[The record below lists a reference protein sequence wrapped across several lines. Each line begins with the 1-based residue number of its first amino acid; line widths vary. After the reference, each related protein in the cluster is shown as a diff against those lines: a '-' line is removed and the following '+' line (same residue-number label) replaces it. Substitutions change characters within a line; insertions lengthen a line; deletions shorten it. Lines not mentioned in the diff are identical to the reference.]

1 MPKNDTQKIVI
12 RPKGWGEEALGETF
26 LLVFRS
32 QKSSESC
39 LSVINPFVREAA
51 NKKKVVFLVG
61 GPLRPFPPPPLGL
74 SGHRNFFVMLKRKS
88 GFSLSSPGV

>member
-1 MPKNDTQKIVI
+1 MPKNDTQKIDI

-39 LSVINPFVREAA
+39 LSVINPFVMEAA
-51 NKKKVVFLVG
+51 NKKK
-61 GPLRPFPPPPLGL
+61 
-74 SGHRNFFVMLKRKS
+74 S
-88 GFSLSSPGV
+88 GFLSSRTTKRGGGG

>member
-1 MPKNDTQKIVI
+1 MPKNDTQKIDI

-51 NKKKVVFLVG
+51 NKKKVVFLVVR
-61 GPLRPFPPPPLGL
+61 PLRGGGVKPPD
-74 SGHRNFFVMLKRKS
+74 H
-88 GFSLSSPGV
+88 